1 MVILPGSAAH
11 KKLVENVT
19 RPRLIA
25 AIRKLSSFH
34 QTSGL
39 GAKHALD
46 NLFTCKNT
54 YFPYHSLTAWLV
66 KYSVVVYINIHII

>member
-1 MVILPGSAAH
+1 MVILAGSAAH
-11 KKLVENVT
+11 KKLVEIVT

-39 GAKHALD
+39 EAKHALD

-54 YFPYHSLTAWLV
+54 YFPYHSLTARLV
-66 KYSVVVYINIHII
+66 KYSVVAYIKI